1 MSKTYLPYEPDQQL
15 LMPAALQ
22 EWLPDDH
29 LAYFIS
35 DVVDQLDISEVAAR
49 YERERR
55 GGPPYH
61 PRMMVK
67 VLLYG
72 YCVGVASSRRIAQRL
87 HEDIAFR
94 VLAANNTPDF
104 RTISDFRKD
113 NLDALSGL
121 FVQVLALCQQSGL
134 VKLGHVALDGTKV
147 KANASKHKAM
157 SYGRMKEREEQ
168 LAAEVA
174 ELLRQAQ
181 AADDEEDRRYG
192 KDKRGDELPEELA
205 FRGGRLEKIREATAA
220 LEAEAQAAAERAE
233 AEGGKHPGV
242 PDDKAQRNFTDTESR
257 IMPAP
262 GGKDFLQA
270 YNCQAVVDSAHQV
283 IVAARATN
291 QTSDKQQA
299 AAMIE
304 EAIDNVGAVP
314 REDPPML
321 AITRQRQSTSSMLWA
336 WTRSSRR
343 SRPATVGLCHP
354 RPEVAY
360 PAICLPGTGCDGSYR
375 PGGVGSATLCGCKLW
390 SRYSARSSRAVDSGS
405 SCCGD
410 WRR

>member
-1 MSKTYLPYEPDQQL
+1 M
-15 LMPAALQ
+15 
-22 EWLPDDH
+22 
-29 LAYFIS
+29 
-35 DVVDQLDISEVAAR
+35 
-49 YERERR
+49 
-55 GGPPYH
+55 GGVSP
-61 PRMMVK
+61 
-67 VLLYG
+67 
-72 YCVGVASSRRIAQRL
+72 
-87 HEDIAFR
+87 
-94 VLAANNTPDF
+94 
-104 RTISDFRKD
+104 
-113 NLDALSGL
+113 LSGL
-121 FVQVLALCQQSGL
+121 EPVLFRQRVHRLTVYTLFEGTS
-134 VKLGHVALDGTKV
+134 KLGHVALDGTKV

-157 SYGRMKEREEQ
+157 SYQRMKEKAAQ

-205 FRGGRLEKIREATAA
+205 FRERRLEKIREAMAA
-220 LEAEAQAAAERAE
+220 LEAEAQAAAEQAE

-257 IMPAP
+257 IIPAP

-299 AAMIE
+299 VAMME
-304 EAIDNVGAVP
+304 ETIDNVGAVP
-314 REDPPML
+314 REVSADAGYYSAKAVDELYALGVDPFVAPEQ
-321 AITRQRQSTSSMLWA
+321 TRHGRVVPPAPRGRIPSHLSPRDRMRRKLQ
-336 WTRSSRR
+336 TR
-343 SRPATVGLCHP
+343 
-354 RPEVAY
+354 
-360 PAICLPGTGCDGSYR
+360 
-375 PGGVGSATLCGCKLW
+375 GGVGSATLCGCNLW
-390 SRYSARSSRAVDSGS
+390 SRYSARSSRAGDSGS